1 MTITEK
7 VSYLKGLVD
16 GLELDPTDKNVK
28 VIKAITDVLN
38 DMAMLM
44 TDYESDLTELSDQV
58 DEIDEDLAEVEEELF
73 GDCDCD
79 DDCSCGCDCEDEELY
94 EVTCPTCGET
104 IQITE
109 EDLDEG
115 EISCPGCGEK
125 LEFDL
130 EEDECCCGGE
140 DHCDCGCHE

>member
-16 GLELDPTDKNVK
+16 GLELDPNDKNVK

-44 TDYESDLTELSDQV
+44 TDYEDDRTELSGQV
-58 DEIDEDLAEVEEELF
+58 DEIDEDLAEVEEEVF
-73 GDCDCD
+73 GPCGDEHCGCGCED
-79 DDCSCGCDCEDEELY
+79 DDEDLY
-94 EVTCPTCGET
+94 EVTCPTCGEV

-115 EISCPGCGEK
+115 SIPCPKCGEE

-130 EEDECCCGGE
+130 EDDCGCEG
-140 DHCDCGCHE
+140 DHCDCGCHENE